1 AQRLDVLTS
10 KLDLMRRSLNSAI
23 SSMTP
28 AAKSNDKA
36 KPNAD
41 DPVVRLKG
49 LEKEV
54 SAVTSEVNDIRAK
67 NDRAEK
73 FDATAVDRLEAS
85 VAELGPRVDQALQ
98 QTASARGTAAITTSS
113 TTHKKKKKGRLF
125 GLL

>member
-1 AQRLDVLTS
+1 
-10 KLDLMRRSLNSAI
+10 
-23 SSMTP
+23 
-28 AAKSNDKA
+28 
-36 KPNAD
+36 D
-41 DPVVRLKG
+41 DRVVRLKG

-85 VAELGPRVDQALQ
+85 VGELGPRVDQALQ
-98 QTASARGTAAITTSS
+98 QTASARGTAAISTSS

-125 GLL
+125 GLLGGGGDDAKYAELTGAAVAGRDRVLFEAGAKEVR